1 MALCCIKRGK
11 FREAAE
17 FSKAVTFHSFRKL
30 IIFCQSVELIESLE
44 QRLGSS
50 LVWESLQARGVTID
64 TLLKKWK
71 RRALIYLGK
80 AYLGLLEFKL
90 ARNCFKSALQLIQS
104 DPTLVKESN
113 EIQQL
118 IVSTSKKLDKQTKK
132 EKTIW
137 AKALQ
142 KQSSED
148 SLANSTPPST
158 PTRDGSNSKSTAV
171 QDPIEEIDLSEYGL
185 GKKKGNGKSKTSSSS
200 NQLAIS
206 TPTQYF
212 LFSIFSLGLI
222 GAFVAFGKFRNF
234 KWRL

>member
-1 MALCCIKRGK
+1 MR
-11 FREAAE
+11 
-17 FSKAVTFHSFRKL
+17 
-30 IIFCQSVELIESLE
+30 QSVELIESLE
-44 QRLGSS
+44 QRLATS

-90 ARNCFKSALQLIQS
+90 ARNCFKSALQLIQN
-104 DPTLVKESN
+104 DPTLIKESN

-118 IVSTSKKLDKQTKK
+118 IVTTSKKLDKQTKK

-158 PTRDGSNSKSTAV
+158 PTIQQGSTPSSTADA
-171 QDPIEEIDLSEYGL
+171 QDAIEDIDLSEFGI
-185 GKKKGNGKSKTSSSS
+185 GKKKVNTTSSS
-200 NQLAIS
+200 NQVALS

-212 LFSIFSLGLI
+212 IFSIFSLGLI

-234 KWRL
+234 KWRF